1 MSHDDPTRSRLD
13 QPPPTGGAGPPIID
27 LVLAD
32 LRERASVGLARYGT
46 PLRAH
51 NGRDALVDAYQ
62 EALDL
67 AMYLRQEIEE
77 RGADAR
83 ALAALAAERDAL
95 IAERDAAMQD
105 LEDYLLN
112 DGAGS

>member
-13 QPPPTGGAGPPIID
+13 QPPPTDGAGPPIID

-32 LRERASVGLARYGT
+32 LRDRAAVGLARYGT

-77 RGADAR
+77 RGAAAQ